1 MAFDPFRFLADRKA
15 GRPVDDVDRAEFQMY
30 NVVQAISMDPRY
42 RRVARELNRISF
54 SHLPRDMQATA
65 LNGLCGVRDIDTT
78 WSRAK
83 TATLQASAE
92 KVEHAMKV
100 FGMSHNSVT
109 EALRYGLINT
119 DAVEER
125 YTRLY
130 EPEKLLDMYGG
141 KPKRG
146 KKK

>member
-1 MAFDPFRFLADRKA
+1 MAFDPFRFLGDRKA
-15 GRPVDDVDRAEFQMY
+15 GRPVDDVDRSEFQMY

-65 LNGLCGVRDIDTT
+65 LNGLCNVRDIDTT

-83 TATLQASAE
+83 TATLQAANE
-92 KVEHAMKV
+92 KVDHVMKV
-100 FGMSHNSVT
+100 FDMSHNSAT
-109 EALRYGLINT
+109 EAMRYGLINL

-130 EPEKLLDMYGG
+130 EPEKLLELYGG
-141 KPKRG
+141 AKKGR